1 MATRFDHK
9 GGFADHAAIRRK
21 RREKTADKI
30 DKIIDWQ
37 PIEEFLKKNLG
48 HRHNAVGNPAYP
60 ALGMFKALL
69 LQSWYGL
76 SDRELSDN
84 LEDRI
89 SFSHF
94 CGFSLHHE
102 VPDNSTICRFR
113 NHLHKKKPVEP
124 LLEMVNAQIQ
134 AGGLEIMAGA
144 IVDASIIESARRP
157 RKTQD
162 VIPTDSDDD
171 QAGGSGGYEVKTSYS
186 SDKEAKWT
194 QKGNRFYYGYKVHIA
209 VDAEHGFILAGHAT
223 PANRPDCKEMMAV
236 VKKCGLE
243 EGSPVFADK
252 GYYGQE
258 YSKALLDEGLFDG
271 IMYKAFKNR
280 PLSEAERKVNRAI
293 SRFRGRV
300 ERAFG
305 TLKKDHRMARARY
318 LGAAKV
324 GLQLMLDA
332 IAFNLKKAARM
343 AMA

>member
-1 MATRFDHK
+1 
-9 GGFADHAAIRRK
+9 
-21 RREKTADKI
+21 
-30 DKIIDWQ
+30 
-37 PIEEFLKKNLG
+37 
-48 HRHNAVGNPAYP
+48 
-60 ALGMFKALL
+60 
-69 LQSWYGL
+69 
-76 SDRELSDN
+76 
-84 LEDRI
+84 
-89 SFSHF
+89 
-94 CGFSLHHE
+94 
-102 VPDNSTICRFR
+102 
-113 NHLHKKKPVEP
+113 
-124 LLEMVNAQIQ
+124 MVNAQIQ
-134 AGGLEIMAGA
+134 AGGLEIKAGA

-209 VDAEHGFILAGHAT
+209 VDAEHGFILTGHAT

-293 SRFRGRV
+293 SRFRGLV

-305 TLKKDHRMARARY
+305 NLKKDHRMARARY

-332 IAFNLKKAARM
+332 IAFNLKKAVGM